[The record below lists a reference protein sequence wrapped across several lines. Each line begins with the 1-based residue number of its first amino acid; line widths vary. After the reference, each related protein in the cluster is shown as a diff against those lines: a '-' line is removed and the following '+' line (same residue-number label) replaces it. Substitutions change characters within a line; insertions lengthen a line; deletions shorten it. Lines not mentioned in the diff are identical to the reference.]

1 MRATGQ
7 RGATAEA
14 DGRAP
19 DCPITDCPIV
29 HLPTEPNVMTK
40 CPPPWQST
48 PLYTQ
53 HLLLRA
59 RMGDVD
65 GWKLPVAYGSQI
77 EEHHAVRKEAGMFDL
92 SHLCVADLQ
101 GPDARMMLGSLLSN
115 DVGKLKTPG
124 KAMYSCMLDTSGG
137 VIDDLVVYYLGPQHY
152 RAVLNA
158 RTAVGDLAWI
168 RARLHEARAEVT
180 VVPRRAD
187 CVPAGVEPL
196 AVISVQGPRACE
208 KVLRAIPAARHAET
222 LKPFNSTLVREPEAG
237 ELMVAR
243 TGKTGEDGFE
253 LMVAAAHAGRIWD
266 RLHAAGIVAAGQH
279 AWDTLRLEAGVHR
292 YGHDMDVHTSPLDAG
307 LGWSV
312 DLDSGRDFVGRAAV
326 RARGQTQQFV
336 GLALEGSGAV
346 PAAHSTVTS
355 EEGAV
360 IGKVTSATYSPTLGF
375 AIALARVVPGV
386 RIGAHV
392 KVEVYR
398 NRIAA
403 KVVRTP
409 FVRGAS

>member
-1 MRATGQ
+1 
-7 RGATAEA
+7 
-14 DGRAP
+14 
-19 DCPITDCPIV
+19 
-29 HLPTEPNVMTK
+29 MTK
-40 CPPPWQST
+40 SPPPWPST
-48 PLYTQ
+48 PLYAQ

-77 EEHHAVRKEAGMFDL
+77 EEHHAVRRDAGMFDL

-101 GPDARMMLGSLLSN
+101 GPDARMLLGRLLSN

-124 KAMYSCMLDTSGG
+124 KALYSCMLDTLGG
-137 VIDDLVVYYLGPQHY
+137 VIDDVVVYYLGPQHY

-168 RARLHEARAEVT
+168 RARIHEARAEVT
-180 VVPRRAD
+180 VVPRRPD
-187 CVPAGVEPL
+187 CVSAGIEPL
-196 AVISVQGPRACE
+196 AVIAVQGPRARE
-208 KVLRAIPAARHAET
+208 KVIRAIPAARHAET
-222 LKPFNSTLVREPEAG
+222 LKPFNSTFVQEPEAG

-253 LMVAAAHAGRIWD
+253 LMVPARHAGRIWD
-266 RLHAAGIVAAGQH
+266 RLHAAGIVAAGH
-279 AWDTLRLEAGVHR
+279 DAWDTLRLEAGVHR
-292 YGHDMDVHTSPLDAG
+292 HGHDLDVHTSPLDAG

-326 RARGQTQQFV
+326 HARGQTQQFV

-346 PAAHSTVTS
+346 PPAHSTVTS
-355 EEGAV
+355 EEGTV
-360 IGKVTSATYSPTLGF
+360 IGKVTSATYSPTLEF
-375 AIALARVVPGV
+375 AIALARVAPGV

-392 KVEVYR
+392 AVEVYR

-409 FVRGAS
+409 FVRSAS